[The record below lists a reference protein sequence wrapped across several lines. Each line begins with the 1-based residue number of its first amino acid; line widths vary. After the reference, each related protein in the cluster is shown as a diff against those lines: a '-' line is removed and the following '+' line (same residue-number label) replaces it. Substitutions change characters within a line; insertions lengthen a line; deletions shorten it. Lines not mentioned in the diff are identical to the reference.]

1 MNINDLINKYVE
13 TKALKESLN
22 EQIKTCN
29 EKMAS
34 TQADIMEQ
42 MATAGITKAASD
54 KASCTM
60 REVTHPAIEDW
71 AAFYKHVAATGQFE
85 LLHKRLSST
94 AFKERWEAG
103 EVVPGTSSTKL
114 WELSVVRRK

>member
-1 MNINDLINKYVE
+1 MNINDLINMYVDA
-13 TKALKESLN
+13 KALKESLN
-22 EQIKTCN
+22 EQVKECN
-29 EKMAS
+29 EKMAKI
-34 TQADIMEQ
+34 QADIMEQ

-60 REVTHPAIEDW
+60 RQVTHPAIEDW
-71 AAFYKHVAATGQFE
+71 DAFYKHVAATGQFE
-85 LLHKRLSST
+85 LLHKRLSSA

-103 EVVPGTSSTKL
+103 EVVPGTSSTTL

>member
-1 MNINDLINKYVE
+1 MNINDLINMYVE

-22 EQIKTCN
+22 DQVKDCN
-29 EKMAS
+29 EKMAKI
-34 TQADIMEQ
+34 QADIMEQ
-42 MATAGITKAASD
+42 MASAGITKAASD

-60 REVTHPAIEDW
+60 RETAHPAIEDW
-71 AAFYKHVAATGQFE
+71 GAFYKHVAATGQFE
-85 LLHKRLSST
+85 LLHKRLSSA

>member
-1 MNINDLINKYVE
+1 MNINDLINTYVE

-71 AAFYKHVAATGQFE
+71 DAFYKHVAATGQFE
-85 LLHKRLSST
+85 LLHKRLSSA

>member
-1 MNINDLINKYVE
+1 MNINDLINTYVE

-22 EQIKTCN
+22 GQIKTCN

-34 TQADIMEQ
+34 TRADIMEQ

-71 AAFYKHVAATGQFE
+71 DAFYKHVAATGQFE
-85 LLHKRLSST
+85 LLHKRLSSA

>member
-1 MNINDLINKYVE
+1 MNINDLINDYVE

-22 EQIKTCN
+22 DQVKGCN
-29 EKMAS
+29 EKMAKI
-34 TQADIMEQ
+34 QADIMEQ

-71 AAFYKHVAATGQFE
+71 DAFYKHVAATGQFE

>member
-1 MNINDLINKYVE
+1 MNINDLINEYVE

-22 EQIKTCN
+22 EQVKTCN
-29 EKMAS
+29 EKMAK

-42 MATAGITKAASD
+42 MALAGITKAASD

-71 AAFYKHVAATGQFE
+71 DAFYKHVAATGQFE

>member
-1 MNINDLINKYVE
+1 MNINDLINTYVE

-22 EQIKTCN
+22 EQVKTCN

-60 REVTHPAIEDW
+60 RDVAHPAIEEW
-71 AAFYKHVAATGQFE
+71 SAFYKHVAATGQFE

>member
-1 MNINDLINKYVE
+1 MNINDLINAYVE

-22 EQIKTCN
+22 DQVKDCN
-29 EKMAS
+29 EKMAKI
-34 TQADIMEQ
+34 QADIMEQ
-42 MATAGITKAASD
+42 MANAGITKAASD

-71 AAFYKHVAATGQFE
+71 DAFYKHVAATGQFE
-85 LLHKRLSST
+85 LLHKRLSSA

>member
-1 MNINDLINKYVE
+1 MNINDLINMYVE

-22 EQIKTCN
+22 EQVKECN
-29 EKMAS
+29 ETMAKI
-34 TQADIMEQ
+34 QADIMEQ
-42 MATAGITKAASD
+42 MANAGITKAASD

-71 AAFYKHVAATGQFE
+71 DAFYKHVAATGQFE
-85 LLHKRLSST
+85 LLHKRLSSA